1 MRRLRNLRPSLPR
14 LVVSPAIAPVAFA
27 LLLVVGIGSCVGSSP
42 SWRGAPLVVISI
54 DTLRADRLPAYGY
67 DEIATPSIDKLARDG
82 VLFESAF
89 SHVPL
94 TLPSHLSIFTGLLPH
109 RHGVRANVGY
119 TFEPEAQPFLP
130 DLMQQAGY
138 RTGAAI
144 SAYPLSRSAGF
155 GAGFDFFDDAEDF
168 STIQQMRPGGA
179 TLDKLLP
186 WLRQQAETPEPFFL
200 FYHLFEPHL
209 PYDPPTAFTSPG
221 RSPYDAEVAASDHL
235 VGGLLNELTRLG
247 LYDQSI
253 VVLLSDHGEGL
264 GDHGEI
270 EHGMLLYREVLQVP
284 LIVKLPNNVSAS
296 RRVTRTV
303 GLTDV
308 FPTLLELL
316 GLQAPEGLDGRSLVQ
331 LIFGEELDPSP
342 RTLFA
347 ETLYPRLEMGWSE
360 LFSAIGSEH
369 HLIDGPTPELY
380 DWRSDPREI
389 QNLLDGSPTE
399 EASGS
404 EAKLS
409 PDSRRVLGELR
420 QDLDL
425 FDASFVPAGEISEES
440 AAALA
445 SLGYVGS
452 SGGREDPSVS
462 PRDRI
467 LVYETYRS
475 GQRAF
480 TQGDWQQAEQ
490 HLRST
495 LEQDPEIIDAWLLL
509 GSALDRLG
517 RPGEAL
523 EAYLRGGPVSD
534 RALEI
539 AGEVLGLCRN
549 LNRLYLCADHLAIFA
564 DAQPTVPQ
572 IRYLQAQTL
581 RELGRWDEALEVAE
595 VALQIAPADPDAHYL
610 RGSVLAGMER
620 LQEAREDLKRA
631 VDMTGE
637 QHLPAMVDLA
647 MVLARVGETQEAR
660 RLVELA
666 RFAAPDE
673 PSVRAAARALG
684 LE

>member
-1 MRRLRNLRPSLPR
+1 MRRIRIPRPLLPH
-14 LVVSPAIAPVAFA
+14 LTLALVAFA
-27 LLLVVGIGSCVGSSP
+27 LLLVTGIGGCVGSAP
-42 SWRGAPLVVISI
+42 SWKGAPLVVISI

-67 DEIATPSIDKLARDG
+67 DDIATPSIDKLARDG

-119 TFEPEAQPFLP
+119 TFDPDAQPFLP
-130 DLMQQAGY
+130 RWVKQAGY
-138 RTGAAI
+138 QTGAAI

-168 STIQQMRPGGA
+168 STIKQMRPGGA

-186 WLRQQAETPEPFFL
+186 WLRRQAETPEPFFL
-200 FYHLFEPHL
+200 FFHLFEPHL

-247 LYDQSI
+247 LYDRSI

-284 LIVKLPNNVSAS
+284 LIIKLPNNVGAS
-296 RRVTRTV
+296 RRIAQPV

-308 FPTLLELL
+308 FPTLAELL
-316 GLQAPEGLDGRSLVQ
+316 ALEAPEGLDGRSLTQ
-331 LIFGEELDPSP
+331 LIFGDELDVPP
-342 RTLFA
+342 RALFA
-347 ETLYPRLEMGWSE
+347 ETLYPRLEMGWSV
-360 LFSAIGSEH
+360 LFSAIGSDH
-369 HLIDGPTPELY
+369 HLIAGPKPELY
-380 DWRSDPREI
+380 DWKSDPRET
-389 QNLLDGSPTE
+389 QDLLADGSM
-399 EASGS
+399 EAVSGS
-404 EAKLS
+404 DPALGA
-409 PDSRRVLGELR
+409 DSRRVLGELR
-420 QDLDL
+420 QALDRL
-425 FDASFVPAGEISEES
+425 DAAFVPAGEISEES
-440 AAALA
+440 AAAIA

-467 LVYETYRS
+467 HIYETYRS

-480 TQGDWQQAEQ
+480 TQGEWQKAEQ
-490 HLRST
+490 YLRST
-495 LEQDPEIIDAWLLL
+495 LEQDPEVVDAWLLL

-534 RALEI
+534 RPLEI

-549 LNRLYLCADHLAIFA
+549 LNRLYLCADHLAVFA

-581 RELGRWDEALEVAE
+581 RELGRWEEALEVAE

-610 RGSVLAGMER
+610 RGSVLAGMDR
-620 LQEAREDLKRA
+620 LEEAREDLQRA

-647 MVLARVGETQEAR
+647 MVLARVGEMQEAR

>member
-1 MRRLRNLRPSLPR
+1 MRLRIGQDCYAVCV
-14 LVVSPAIAPVAFA
+14 LVI
-27 LLLVVGIGSCVGSSP
+27 VGVGGCVGSSP
-42 SWRGAPLVVISI
+42 SWPDAPLVLISI
-54 DTLRADRLPAYGY
+54 DTLRADRLPVYGY

-82 VLFESAF
+82 VVFESAF

-119 TFEPEAQPFLP
+119 AFDPGSQPFLP
-130 DLMQQAGY
+130 KLLKRAGY
-138 RTGAAI
+138 DTGAAI

-155 GAGFDFFDDAEDF
+155 GAGFDFFDDADDF
-168 STIQQMRPGGA
+168 STVKRSRPGGA
-179 TLDKLLP
+179 TLERLLP
-186 WLRQQAETPEPFFL
+186 WLRGRAEGPTPFFL
-200 FYHLFEPHL
+200 FFHLFEPHQ
-209 PYDPPTAFTSPG
+209 PYDPPTVFTSPG

-235 VGGLLNELTRLG
+235 VGGLLNELMRLG
-247 LYDQSI
+247 LYDRSI

-284 LIVKLPNNVSAS
+284 LIVKLPNNVGAS
-296 RRVTRTV
+296 RRIAAPV

-308 FPTLLELL
+308 LPTLSDLL
-316 GLQAPEGLDGRSLVQ
+316 GLEMPTSLDGRSQAGLM
-331 LIFGEELDPSP
+331 FGEAGDPAP

-360 LFSAIGSEH
+360 LFSAMGSNH
-369 HLIDGPTPELY
+369 HLIVGPQPELY
-380 DWRSDPREI
+380 DWGSDPRETR
-389 QNLLDGSPTE
+389 NLLSQDAQVGGSGKPGE
-399 EASGS
+399 PSGS
-404 EAKLS
+404 GEPAA
-409 PDSRRVLGELR
+409 DSRRVLGELR
-420 QDLDL
+420 QDLDRL
-425 FDASFVPAGEISEES
+425 GAAFVPAGEVSEES
-440 AAALA
+440 SAALA

-467 LVYETYRS
+467 QVYETYRS

-480 TQGDWQQAEQ
+480 TRGDWQQAEVF
-490 HLRST
+490 LRKT
-495 LEQDPEIIDAWLLL
+495 LEQDPEVIDAWLLL
-509 GSALDRLG
+509 GSALDRMG

-523 EAYLRGGPVSD
+523 EDYLRGGPVSD

-581 RELGRWDEALEVAE
+581 RELGRYDEALEVAE
-595 VALQIAPADPDAHYL
+595 VALQIAPADPDAHSL
-610 RGSVLAGMER
+610 RGAVLAGLER
-620 LQEAREDLKRA
+620 FEEAREDLQRA

-647 MVLARVGETQEAR
+647 MVLARLGETQEAR

>member
-1 MRRLRNLRPSLPR
+1 MRRFRILRPLMPY
-14 LVVSPAIAPVAFA
+14 LVIAPVAFV
-27 LLLVVGIGSCVGSSP
+27 LLLVAGIGGCVGSSP
-42 SWRGAPLVVISI
+42 SWQGAPLVVISI

-119 TFEPEAQPFLP
+119 TFDPDAQLFLP
-130 DLMQQAGY
+130 HLMQQAGY
-138 RTGAAI
+138 ATGAAI

-168 STIQQMRPGGA
+168 STIQQMRPGSA

-200 FYHLFEPHL
+200 FFHLFEPHL

-247 LYDQSI
+247 LYDPSI

-296 RRVTRTV
+296 RRVAQPV

-308 FPTLLELL
+308 FPTLLKLL
-316 GLQAPEGLDGRSLVQ
+316 GLEAPEGLDGRSLTQ
-331 LIFGEELDPSP
+331 LIFGEEVDEPP

-360 LFSAIGSEH
+360 LFSAIGSDH
-369 HLIDGPTPELY
+369 HLIDGPKPELY
-380 DWRSDPREI
+380 DWRSDPGETRD
-389 QNLLDGSPTE
+389 LLAVGPETAEDATGAET
-399 EASGS
+399 
-404 EAKLS
+404 KLS
-409 PDSRRVLGELR
+409 ADSRRVLGELR
-420 QDLDL
+420 QDLEQ

-467 LVYETYRS
+467 HIYETYRS

-490 HLRST
+490 YLRST

-509 GSALDRLG
+509 GSALDRQG

-523 EAYLRGGPVSD
+523 EAYLRGGPLSD

-549 LNRLYLCADHLAIFA
+549 LNRLYLCADHLAVFA

-610 RGSVLAGMER
+610 RGSVLAGMDR
-620 LQEAREDLKRA
+620 LEEAREDLKRA

-647 MVLARVGETQEAR
+647 MVMARVGEVEEAR

-673 PSVRAAARALG
+673 PSVRAAAQALG